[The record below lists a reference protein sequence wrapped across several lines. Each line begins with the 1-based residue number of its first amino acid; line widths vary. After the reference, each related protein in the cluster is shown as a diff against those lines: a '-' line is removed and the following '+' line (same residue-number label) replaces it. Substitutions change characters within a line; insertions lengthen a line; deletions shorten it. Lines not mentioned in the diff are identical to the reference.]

1 MKARLVGIYAG
12 KGNAK
17 ITLHLKKSSAKSV
30 RLDEAPLQGRATQG
44 KRILELKPED
54 EVIRLTIPIEE

>member
-1 MKARLVGIYAG
+1 VGVTTG

-17 ITLHLKKSSAKSV
+17 ITLHLKKSAAKSL

-44 KRILELKPED
+44 KRILELKLED
-54 EVIRLTIPIEE
+54 EVIVLTTPIED